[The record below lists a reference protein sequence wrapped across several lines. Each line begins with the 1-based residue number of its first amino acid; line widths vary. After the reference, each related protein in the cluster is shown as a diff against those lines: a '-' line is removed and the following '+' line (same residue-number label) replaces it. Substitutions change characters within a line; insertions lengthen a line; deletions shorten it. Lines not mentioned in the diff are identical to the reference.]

1 MKHLKK
7 FESFEENIP
16 VAKFQLEEDQVD
28 DLHEQFER
36 FIEDWETQN
45 KEQLSPKEMQDI
57 FAEDEKG
64 ELSDEF
70 VKFLHYLE
78 DNTSWFSFNLMD
90 KVRNDLSIIVAKSD
104 INYEEEEDD
113 FDFAQ
118 DDPEWPHEAQ
128 EEEES
133 GEFADP
139 DMGEDDDIEQLR
151 QKTYSKKQK
160 FNMDDILDKIG
171 ASGYDS
177 LSYEEREFLSKQEGR
192 KILGFGRFNK

>member
-1 MKHLKK
+1 MKHLMK
-7 FESFEENIP
+7 FENYENLP
-16 VAKFQLEEDQVD
+16 VAKYLLEEDQVD

-36 FIEDWETQN
+36 FIEDMETQN

-78 DNTSWFSFNLMD
+78 DNTSWFNFNLMD

-151 QKTYSKKQK
+151 QKSFSKEPQ
-160 FNMDDILDKIG
+160 MSVDEILDKIS

-177 LSYEEREFLSKQEGR
+177 LSDEEREFLSKQEGR

>member
-36 FIEDWETQN
+36 FIEDWETKN

-78 DNTSWFSFNLMD
+78 DNTSWFNFNLMD

-118 DDPEWPHEAQ
+118 DDPEWPYEAQ

-133 GEFADP
+133 DEFADP

-151 QKTYSKKQK
+151 QMSFSKEPQ
-160 FNMDDILDKIG
+160 MSIDEILDKIS

-177 LSYEEREFLSKQEGR
+177 LSDKEREFLSKQEGR

>member
-36 FIEDWETQN
+36 FVEDMEVDR
-45 KEQLSPKEMQDI
+45 KESLSYEELLDI
-57 FAEDEKG
+57 FLVDDNG
-64 ELSDEF
+64 EISDDF
-70 VKFLHYLE
+70 VKFLDYLE
-78 DNTSWFSFNLMD
+78 SNTDWFDFKMMD
-90 KVRNDLSIIVAKSD
+90 KVKNDLGIILSNMEYD
-104 INYEEEEDD
+104 YEEEEEW
-113 FDFAQ
+113 AQ
-118 DDPEWPHEAQ
+118 DDAEWPHESP
-128 EEEES
+128 EET

-139 DMGEDDDIEQLR
+139 QSEEEDDIEQLR
-151 QKTYSKKQK
+151 QKTFSKEPGL
-160 FNMDDILDKIG
+160 NVDEILDKIS

-177 LSYEEREFLSKQEGR
+177 LSDEEKEFLSKQEGR

>member
-36 FIEDWETQN
+36 FIEDWETKN

-78 DNTSWFSFNLMD
+78 DNTSWFNFNLMD

-133 GEFADP
+133 DEFADP

-151 QKTYSKKQK
+151 QMSFSKEPQ
-160 FNMDDILDKIG
+160 MSIDEILDKIS

-177 LSYEEREFLSKQEGR
+177 LSDEEREFLSKQEGR
-192 KILGFGRFNK
+192 KILGFGRFSK